1 MAVRLLDV
9 LAHDLFTTFVSS
21 TGVWRAQA
29 KIRAIFVDVL
39 QAMTGGIHN
48 TSDKK
53 CIVTLMARRYR
64 ASRLN
69 GSLNAFS

>member
-53 CIVTLMARRYR
+53 CAGGRWRGWRRRAARRR
-64 ASRLN
+64 QGR
-69 GSLNAFS
+69 